1 VAATTKITA
10 RRGSGRPPPAAAG
23 RATSRRPAG
32 RSGRCLRAAR
42 EIAEQ
47 LYITLRTVETHL
59 THVFRK
65 LQITTRAQLADS
77 MTKAGT

>member
-1 VAATTKITA
+1 MY
-10 RRGSGRPPPAAAG
+10 
-23 RATSRRPAG
+23 
-32 RSGRCLRAAR
+32 R

-59 THVFRK
+59 TPAFRK

-77 MTKAGT
+77 MTTART